1 LIAEFS
7 IFYLIHSGFRAG
19 QTNFTP
25 DNLIHRRGLE
35 PRAKEDPMRIGNTT
49 HFFVLS
55 FCLLCALSVSGLAQS
70 NGALRGAVTI
80 GDTGK
85 PAHNVLVTIIQLR
98 RSVETDEKGAYEFQN
113 VPAGRYDIT
122 AHLDL
127 APDVV
132 KTVQITAGNVTTAD
146 FRIELSAVRE
156 QVTITATGREETTFN
171 SIQSVTV
178 VGSQELAKK
187 NPVSLGEA
195 LDFELGVA
203 KRSFGPGT
211 SRPVVRGFDGD
222 RVLVLQDGQRIGALG
237 FQSGDHAEALD
248 LLSLDRVEVVKG
260 PATLLYGSSA
270 IGGVVNAVSAHES
283 AHEGLRGYI
292 TGIGATNNYQG
303 GGSAGIEYGK
313 GNWLVWGNG
322 GGQRAGDY
330 NTPLGRVTN
339 SFTRDGNGSGG
350 FGYFGKGWFSSDF
363 SYDNRKYGIPFDA
376 SEVEPETVFLTPRRA
391 SLEVKGGYR
400 DLDSFAS
407 SGQFSF
413 AYNDYKHNEVEA
425 GTGEIGTAFRNDTY
439 LYRGVFDERRT
450 KRLSGS
456 FGFWGMHRDYESIG
470 AESLTPPTTQSAFA
484 LFGLQSINL
493 ERAALQF
500 GGRFEH
506 NGYNP
511 AGLDER
517 SFKGFSGAAGLRV
530 PIGGGAAFVA
540 NYTHSHRAPALEEL
554 YNNGPHPGNVAFEIG
569 NPDLER
575 ESSDGIDLGLRH
587 SSRRARAEANFFY
600 YHINNFIFL
609 APTGEIEDGLP
620 VANYAQGD
628 SRFIGTEAR
637 LDVGLTGALWLLSS
651 IDYVNAELKETETP
665 LPRIPPLRARVG
677 FEIFHKGFRF
687 NPELVMARDQD
698 RLFTLETRT
707 AGYAAVNVTA
717 SYTIARQHWAQ
728 TISVNAFNLNDRLY
742 FNHLS
747 FIKGFAPEIGRGVR
761 LVYTIRFF

>member
-1 LIAEFS
+1 
-7 IFYLIHSGFRAG
+7 
-19 QTNFTP
+19 
-25 DNLIHRRGLE
+25 
-35 PRAKEDPMRIGNTT
+35 M
-49 HFFVLS
+49 LS
-55 FCLLCALSVSGLAQS
+55 LLGSSLAQS
-70 NGALRGAVTI
+70 NGTLRGAVTI
-80 GDTGK
+80 GDTEK
-85 PAHNVLVTIIQLR
+85 PAHNVRVTIIQLK
-98 RSVETDEKGAYEFQN
+98 RSVETDEKGAYEFLN
-113 VPAGRYDIT
+113 VLPGIYDVA

-127 APDVV
+127 AADAV
-132 KTVQITAGNVTTAD
+132 KTVQVTAGAKTTAD
-146 FRIELSAVRE
+146 FQIELSAVRE
-156 QVTITATGREETTFN
+156 QVTITATGSEETTFN

-211 SRPVVRGFDGD
+211 ARPVVRGFDGD

-237 FQSGDHAEALD
+237 SQSGDHAEPLD

-270 IGGVVNAVSAHES
+270 IGGVVNAVSSHES

-292 TGIGATNNYQG
+292 TGIGATNSNQG

-330 NTPLGRVTN
+330 KTPLGRVTN

-350 FGYFGKGWFSSDF
+350 FGYFGKGWFSADF
-363 SYDNRKYGIPFDA
+363 SYDNRKYGIPFGA
-376 SEVEPETVFLTPRRA
+376 SEVEPEVVFLTPRRA
-391 SLEVKGGYR
+391 SLQLKGGFR
-400 DLDSFAS
+400 DLDSFVS
-407 SGQFSF
+407 GGQFSF
-413 AYNDYKHNEVEA
+413 AYNNYKHDEVEA
-425 GTGEIGTAFRNDTY
+425 ASGEVGTSFRNNAY

-450 KRLSGS
+450 SRLSGS

-470 AESLTPPTTQSAFA
+470 AEALAPPTTQNAFA
-484 LFGLQSINL
+484 LFGLQSINF

-511 AGLDER
+511 AGLEKR
-517 SFKGFSGAAGLRV
+517 SFNGLSGAVGFRV
-530 PIGGGAAFVA
+530 PLGGGAAFVA
-540 NYTHSHRAPALEEL
+540 NYTRSYRAPALEEL
-554 YNNGPHPGNVAFEIG
+554 YNNGPHPGNVTFEIG
-569 NPDLER
+569 DPDLER
-575 ESSDGIDLGLRH
+575 ESSDGIDLALRH
-587 SSRRARAEANFFY
+587 SSGRVRAEANFFY

-609 APTGEIEDGLP
+609 APTGEVEDGLP
-620 VANYAQGD
+620 VANYAQAE
-628 SRFIGTEAR
+628 SRFVGAEAR
-637 LDVGLTGALWLLSS
+637 LDVALARNLWLLSS
-651 IDYVNAELKETETP
+651 LDYVNAELKETETP
-665 LPRIPPLRARVG
+665 LPRIPPLRGRVG
-677 FEIFHKGFRF
+677 FEAFYKGFRF
-687 NPELVMARDQD
+687 NPEVVMARDQN
-698 RLFTLETRT
+698 RLFPLETRT
-707 AGYAAVNVTA
+707 AGYATINLTA

-728 TISVNAFNLNDRLY
+728 TISINAFNLNDRLY

-747 FIKGFAPEIGRGVR
+747 FIKDIAPEIGRGVR